1 MTIRDGP
8 WQAAAEASSLRAIS
22 IAESVTEGPIG
33 LKAISDWS
41 FVHKGN
47 NSPASLLWAAG
58 RTMGHGKNSK
68 KDSRTGRCMQAH
80 TVAIQ
85 DRLDSVSMFFN

>member
-33 LKAISDWS
+33 LKAISDWP

-68 KDSRTGRCMQAH
+68 KRF
-80 TVAIQ
+80 Q
-85 DRLDSVSMFFN
+85 DREMHAGPHSGNSRSFGLC